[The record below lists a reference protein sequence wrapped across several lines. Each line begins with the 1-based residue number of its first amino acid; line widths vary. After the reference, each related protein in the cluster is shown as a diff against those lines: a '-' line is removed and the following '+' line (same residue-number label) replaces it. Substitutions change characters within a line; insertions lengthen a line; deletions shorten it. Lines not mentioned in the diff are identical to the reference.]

1 MKVPAL
7 FRLLLLIVVFVAS
20 LFSPRFILAED
31 SIFLEEFNDQNIDLV
46 HWKLYP
52 NPNGAIESINNE
64 SVRLSSLGG
73 NYFPYLYMKDV
84 LIPGANY
91 SIEIKFRFSGNLT
104 YGNGLVISD
113 SLAINSTPSD
123 LAPKDYIFA
132 VWTTS
137 PTTAAVITTLCTTNL
152 SDCTNGTP
160 IILSSVTSTSWNTL
174 KIAEFDGHYVV
185 TVGSLTFETK
195 DISRK
200 ISQIWIGNPQRTNNA
215 QSWASIA
222 VDYLYINNTSPLKNP
237 VIILPGYGGS
247 WDIGAIL
254 AGTTGTNWAIPS
266 IIKNYDG
273 IVQSF
278 KNAGFVEGTDL
289 FVFPY
294 DWRKPLTNLADDLN
308 TFINSKNLADKIDLV
323 GHSMG
328 GLVARAYAQKYGVEK
343 VDKILT
349 AGSPHLG
356 LIDMYGLWEGAKIW
370 DGVWW
375 QNVLLEIAT
384 EVNRLPDESKLAAVR
399 RVSPSIIDLFPTSP
413 FLVSDGASVGIESM
427 LQKNTYL
434 KTMNENFSLLVDKLT
449 PFWSEDVTSTKNN
462 VNVVPRS
469 ESDSAEGKWEDGRPA
484 EGDPFGKVI
493 GDGTVT
499 KESAVG
505 PFGTGEKIT
514 GWHGDLVASK
524 NNIQKIFTK
533 LGLDTN
539 FATSSETDS
548 RKKSFVA
555 ILRSPGTLE
564 VCDKLLINCN
574 DQLGLSFP
582 EHKLFILP
590 GYNDEDLSVKVKE
603 SGQGNYTLHVGSV
616 ENEGI
621 WKTVPGNLKSAGQI
635 DKYLV
640 GGASMTVSPTNN
652 SPILTTIGNKNIDE
666 FATLSFTVE
675 ATDIDGQTL
684 QFTTSSLPANAS
696 FDDVF
701 KTLTF
706 IPDEAQ
712 GGITYN
718 ITFTV
723 SDGVFTDE
731 ETITINVKE
740 MNNPPTPQE
749 DKFVTNEDADLTMS
763 ASELLANDSDPDNA
777 NDDLAIVS
785 VANPSHGSVLI
796 SANKIIFTPSLN
808 YFGPAGFSYTVTD
821 GSLTNTATVT
831 ITISPVNDVPTAA
844 DDSITTNEDTLIDI
858 DLSGSDIDGDSLTYA
873 IVSGVS
879 HGTLG
884 AISGNQIAYTPSADY
899 QGTDSFTY
907 KVNDGQVDSLMAT
920 VSATITSVNDAPTLE
935 TIGNKSI
942 DELATLTFT
951 AKATDP
957 DSTGLTYSLEN
968 APTGATINS
977 TTGVFA
983 FTPTEAQGPGTYTFT
998 VKVTDGISPDSEEIM
1013 ITVNEVN
1020 ITPVAQEGST
1030 STDEDTSKI
1039 ITLVATDSDLP
1050 VNTLTYTIL
1059 SAPSHGT
1066 VSLTGDQATY
1076 TPTANYHGTD
1086 SFTFEVKDTGPSS
1099 PIVFNLLG
1107 VDTVS
1112 VTVNSVNDAPV
1123 ASDVSAS
1130 TGQDNSVAIDLTG
1143 SDVDGDSLVY
1153 SIVSGV
1159 SHGTLGTISNKRLTY
1174 TPSSGYHGT
1183 DAFTFKIN
1191 DGNVDGNTATVNI
1204 TIDTP
1209 PLISSETVNAPS
1221 ETGVT
1226 IVWNTDHPSTSRV
1239 IYETISHPTLG
1250 DAPNYGYANSTVEKD
1265 DSPKVTSHTVTI
1277 TGLTAGTTYYYRAVS
1292 HGSPEVVGSEKSFT
1306 TKGVNLA
1313 EVARTITQ
1321 EVLGETTEATPST
1334 TRLLTPSPAV
1344 LGEAQNK
1351 NEDLKWWTL
1360 SLLTILLYFGC
1371 HKLVYY
1377 SSSQNRK

>member
-1 MKVPAL
+1 MKVPAP
-7 FRLLLLIVVFVAS
+7 FRLLLVVVFVVS
-20 LFSPRFILAED
+20 FFSPSLILAD
-31 SIFLEEFNDQNIDLV
+31 GDVFLEEFNDQSVDLV
-46 HWKLYP
+46 HWQPNP
-52 NPNGAIESINNE
+52 NPNGVIEGVNNE
-64 SVRLSSLGG
+64 NVRLSSLNG
-73 NYFPYLYMKDV
+73 NYFPYLYMKNV
-84 LIPGANY
+84 QIPDSNY

-104 YGNGLVISD
+104 YGNGLIFSD
-113 SLAINSTPSD
+113 SLATNGTPSD

-132 VWTTS
+132 VWVTS
-137 PTTAAVITTLCTTNL
+137 PTTAAIITTLCTTNL
-152 SDCTNGTP
+152 PDCTNGTP
-160 IILSSVTSTSWNTL
+160 VILSSITSTNWNTL
-174 KIAEFDGHYVV
+174 RVDESNGHFVI
-185 TVGSLTFETK
+185 TVNNLTFDTK
-195 DISRK
+195 DSSRRISN
-200 ISQIWIGNPQRTNNA
+200 IWMGNPQKTNTA
-215 QSWASIA
+215 QNWASIN
-222 VDYLYINNTSPLKNP
+222 VDYLYIKDTLPLRIP
-237 VIILPGYGGS
+237 VVVLPGYGGS

-254 AGTTGTNWAIPS
+254 AGTEGSNWAIPS
-266 IIKNYDG
+266 FVKNYDG

-308 TFINSKNLADKIDLV
+308 TFINSKNLADKVDLV

-384 EVNRLPDESKLAAVR
+384 EVNRLSDESKVAAIR
-399 RVSPSIIDLFPTSP
+399 RVSPSIIDLFPTSS
-413 FLVSDGASVGIESM
+413 FLISGGSSVEIETM
-427 LQKNTYL
+427 VQKNSYL
-434 KTMNENFSLLVDKLT
+434 KTLNQDIGTLGDKLT

-462 VNVVPRS
+462 INVVPRS

-484 EGDPFGKVI
+484 EGDPFGKAV

-505 PFGTGEKIT
+505 VFGAGEKIT

-564 VCDKLLINCN
+564 VCNLLLTNCN
-574 DQLGLSFP
+574 DQLGLYYP
-582 EHKLFILP
+582 EFKLFILP
-590 GYNDEDLSVKVKE
+590 GYNDNDLSVKVKE
-603 SGQGNYTLHVGSV
+603 SGLGSYKLYVGSV
-616 ENEGI
+616 ESEGV
-621 WKTVPGNLKSAGQI
+621 WKTVPGNLISSGQV

-666 FATLSFTVE
+666 FATLNFSVE
-675 ATDIDGQTL
+675 ASDID
-684 QFTTSSLPANAS
+684 
-696 FDDVF
+696 
-701 KTLTF
+701 
-706 IPDEAQ
+706 
-712 GGITYN
+712 YN
-718 ITFTV
+718 LTFTV

-731 ETITINVKE
+731 ETITITVKE
-740 MNNPPTPQE
+740 MNNSPTPQE
-749 DKFVTNEDADLTMS
+749 DKFVTNEDSDLTMS
-763 ASELLANDSDPDNA
+763 ATELLANDSDPDNA
-777 NDDLAIVS
+777 HDDLVIVS

-796 SANKIIFTPSLN
+796 SANNIIFTPSLN
-808 YFGPAGFSYTVTD
+808 YFGPAGYSYTVTD
-821 GSLTNTATVT
+821 GSLTNTANVT
-831 ITISPVNDVPTAA
+831 ITVNPVNDAPTAA

-879 HGTLG
+879 HGNLG
-884 AISGNQIAYTPSADY
+884 AISGNQISYTPSADY

-907 KVNDGQVDSLMAT
+907 KVNDGAVDSLIAT
-920 VSATITSVNDAPTLE
+920 VSATITSINDAPALE
-935 TIGNKSI
+935 TVGNKTI
-942 DELATLTFT
+942 NELTTLTFT
-951 AKATDP
+951 VNATDP
-957 DSTGLTYSLEN
+957 DSTGLIYSLEG
-968 APTGATINS
+968 APAGATINS
-977 TTGVFA
+977 TTGVFT
-983 FTPTEAQGPGTYTFT
+983 FTPTEAQGPGAYTLT
-998 VKVTDGISPDSEEIM
+998 IKVTDGISTDSEEIM

-1020 ITPVAQEGST
+1020 VTPVAQEGSA
-1030 STDEDTSKI
+1030 STNEDTSKI
-1039 ITLVATDSDLP
+1039 ITLVASDSDLP
-1050 VNTLTYTIL
+1050 VNTLTYAIL
-1059 SAPSHGT
+1059 STPSHGT
-1066 VSLTGDQATY
+1066 VSLVGDQATY

-1086 SFTFEVKDTGPSS
+1086 SFTFEVKDSSSSS
-1099 PIVFNLLG
+1099 PIIFNLLG
-1107 VDTVS
+1107 VATVS
-1112 VTVNSVNDAPV
+1112 VTVNPINDAPV

-1130 TGQDNSVAIDLTG
+1130 TSQDNSVAIDLTG

-1159 SHGTLGTISNKRLTY
+1159 SHGTLGAISNKRLTY
-1174 TPSSGYHGT
+1174 TPNTGYHGT

-1191 DGNVDGNTATVNI
+1191 DGYVDGNTATVNI
-1204 TIDTP
+1204 SIDTP
-1209 PLISSETVNAPS
+1209 PLISSEAVNAPS

-1250 DAPNYGYANSTVEKD
+1250 DAPNYGYAHSTVEKD
-1265 DSPKVTSHTVTI
+1265 DSPKVTSHAVTI

-1306 TKGVNLA
+1306 TKGVKPTVSFENSLA
-1313 EVARTITQ
+1313 EVVKSFSQ
-1321 EVLGETTEATPST
+1321 EVLGETTEATASVAPLS
-1334 TRLLTPSPAV
+1334 TPSPAV
-1344 LGEAQNK
+1344 LGETQNK

-1360 SLLTILLYFGC
+1360 SLLTVLLYFGSRQMM
-1371 HKLVYY
+1371 K
-1377 SSSQNRK
+1377 RR